1 VRFTRRPV
9 YEAALIGDCSPGEI
23 DAPCF
28 LRPPPNDDP
37 DIRQAASSRRAL
49 TVGPS
54 RPSDTAPLCSSS
66 VTDSVGGPLSA
77 VDIGFQAGV
86 GTLAYRAASD
96 RNRQR
101 SSHQQRPDHPPLQRA
116 CRILASLRE
125 GGEEQACLAELC
137 GLLCEPLFIDLF
149 ETKSSLHCVIRP
161 VHRRHAFEADQP
173 STFAPMK

>member
-54 RPSDTAPLCSSS
+54 RPSDTAPLCSRS
-66 VTDSVGGPLSA
+66 VTNSVGGPLSA
-77 VDIGFQAGV
+77 VDIGLIRQAWALSRIEQLQTVVSGEAINSV
-86 GTLAYRAASD
+86 QIIRL
-96 RNRQR
+96 
-101 SSHQQRPDHPPLQRA
+101 SSEHV
-116 CRILASLRE
+116 E
-125 GGEEQACLAELC
+125 
-137 GLLCEPLFIDLF
+137 F
-149 ETKSSLHCVIRP
+149 
-161 VHRRHAFEADQP
+161 
-173 STFAPMK
+173 